1 MYQNA
6 LLSSEIERTN
16 LNWSKTNRVCRK
28 ITSPS
33 DFKIPNVSYWWFF
46 SFDAHF
52 KGKSGPDHFETLKN
66 GFQSSWR
73 LALSAARKF
82 SIGLQ
87 QVTCMF
93 ASIFG
98 IISIRRNKR
107 ECCTTT
113 QSLFKIRNVSCWWFF
128 SFDTHFKG
136 KSGPDHFET
145 LKKWISVVMTLGSE
159 CREKI
164 FYWSSASN
172 MYVCKHLWDHIYPQ
186 KQTGVLY
193 DNAITF

>member
-1 MYQNA
+1 MCSSSCKRHQTLKPRQNPWF
-6 LLSSEIERTN
+6 SSMICIKFESFSLWGGYE
-16 LNWSKTNRVCRK
+16 NWK
-28 ITSPS
+28 ITSS
-33 DFKIPNVSYWWFF
+33 WKVSV
-46 SFDAHF
+46 
-52 KGKSGPDHFETLKN
+52 
-66 GFQSSWR
+66 
-73 LALSAARKF
+73 
-82 SIGLQ
+82 GLQ
-87 QVTCMF
+87 QVTRVF
-93 ASIFG
+93 ASFFG
-98 IISIRRNKR
+98 IISIHRNKR

-172 MYVCKHLWDHIYPQ
+172 MYVCKLLWNHIYPQ

-193 DNAITF
+193 DAQIRF